1 MEKVQLCPQQGQD
14 KSQCQSFYSLLS
26 LVLWSPQVAT
36 KWSQSPSRQLS
47 LFPAALVAKFMWLLR
62 PHGCGERTWE
72 WVEWMHYWVE
82 KRERLVLLEPT
93 PADAGPGGARPK
105 GSCISRWES
114 RNEQRSAS
122 LVGWVRERER
132 ERERESERARVHFFV
147 PLGLK
152 PGAWVWDDQVL
163 FEKNQST
170 SQTFTSFIWVYP
182 LVRLTGL
189 YGPAPSPV
197 PPTFQYWKGE
207 GGSVNPFGRAML
219 CFPGV
224 WSCSFLV
231 KQTGFCSP
239 VCSAQCLVPFAPRF

>member
-1 MEKVQLCPQQGQD
+1 MQAQEVHDPKGRV
-14 KSQCQSFYSLLS
+14 
-26 LVLWSPQVAT
+26 
-36 KWSQSPSRQLS
+36 
-47 LFPAALVAKFMWLLR
+47 FP
-62 PHGCGERTWE
+62 GERAGMNRGVHHWLGE
-72 WVEWMHYWVE
+72 W
-82 KRERLVLLEPT
+82 
-93 PADAGPGGARPK
+93 
-105 GSCISRWES
+105 
-114 RNEQRSAS
+114 
-122 LVGWVRERER
+122 ERER